1 MLPMIAACIKAD
13 IPMMGHIGLTPQSLH
28 RMGGFRVQRDE
39 TALLDDARALDE
51 AGVFALV
58 VEGVP
63 ADIAAKITA
72 AVTCP
77 TIGIGA
83 GPHCSGQV
91 LVWHDLLG
99 LYDRFQPKFVKRYA
113 DLGSAIPLA
122 LEQFREEVKA
132 GRFPGPEHTVT

>member
-1 MLPMIAACIKAD
+1 
-13 IPMMGHIGLTPQSLH
+13 
-28 RMGGFRVQRDE
+28 
-39 TALLDDARALDE
+39 
-51 AGVFALV
+51 